1 MSESSNNSIID
12 ISLHHLTNDATDD
25 EIQLKLQ
32 FIEFFRDNTPCIG
45 ILPVTGDLLPTGGG
59 KVW

>member
-32 FIEFFRDNTPCIG
+32 FIEFFRDNTP
-45 ILPVTGDLLPTGGG
+45 
-59 KVW
+59 